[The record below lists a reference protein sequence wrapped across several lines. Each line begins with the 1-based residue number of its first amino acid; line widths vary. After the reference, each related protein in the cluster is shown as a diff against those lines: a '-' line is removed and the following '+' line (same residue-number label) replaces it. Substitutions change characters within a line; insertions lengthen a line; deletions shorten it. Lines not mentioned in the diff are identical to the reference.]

1 MVFPS
6 DGSGNARQSS
16 CVRGAHKHTR
26 PSPEHTLWA
35 QGCTSQRG
43 GTHAETYA
51 PHTHTLRRTGLC
63 NWVQLA
69 LLPIGYQYEPF
80 RFVCAG
86 RGDATH
92 AALHRPSLQ
101 SDHPWK
107 HMALL
112 WHSTWL
118 PSYRTQQAALQAAVA
133 NRGVAPHHSYSTPGC
148 LATRSFSCK
157 VVNRHGTE
165 SETPRIIHMA
175 CLYGGPG

>member
-1 MVFPS
+1 MP
-6 DGSGNARQSS
+6 
-16 CVRGAHKHTR
+16 KHT
-26 PSPEHTLWA
+26 H
-35 QGCTSQRG
+35 
-43 GTHAETYA
+43 
-51 PHTHTLRRTGLC
+51 HTHTLRRTGLC

-101 SDHPWK
+101 SDHPWE

-112 WHSTWL
+112 WHSTWS

-133 NRGVAPHHSYSTPGC
+133 NRGVAPHHSYSTPVC
-148 LATRSFSCK
+148 LATRPFSCK

-165 SETPRIIHMA
+165 SETPGSFTWYVCMA
-175 CLYGGPG
+175 GRAQEVRTYVQVISSPRSGLLRWCEYTT